1 MSQEQAQIKKI
12 SAGVIILQEGEVSDG
27 VYILLS
33 GRVVISRRDDFGRN
47 IVLAELAEGEV
58 FGEMGLISHE
68 PCSATVST
76 VGDVQVRFFN
86 TKEFVQA
93 MADDFS
99 SVESILSTLFQ
110 RMRQMN
116 LRVME
121 LENQLGAQANQ
132 QGEAKSN
139 VVTFKPGNVTLSGQT
154 EQAKHALD
162 GVERLVVE
170 NFPFRIGRWSAK
182 KLKSSWF
189 LGSDENDLDIHDIPP
204 YGISRHHCH
213 FERKKA
219 GIFLVD
225 ESRLGIWLNGER
237 LEGRRDGGGL
247 KVALKPGA
255 YTVSLGSVE
264 SAFIFEVVVW

>member
-1 MSQEQAQIKKI
+1 MSQEKAQIKNF
-12 SAGVIILQEGEVSDG
+12 SAGTVILQEGEVSDG

-47 IVLAELAEGEV
+47 LVLAELAEGEV
-58 FGEMGLISHE
+58 FGEMGLISHD

-76 VGDVQVRFFN
+76 VGDVQVRFFSK
-86 TKEFVQA
+86 KEFVKA
-93 MADDFS
+93 MAKDFS

-121 LENQLGAQANQ
+121 LENQIEGKENQ
-132 QGEAKSN
+132 QGESKAS

-154 EQAKHALD
+154 EQAKHALG
-162 GVERLVVE
+162 GVERLVIDK
-170 NFPFRIGRWSAK
+170 FPFQIGRWVAK
-182 KLKSSWF
+182 KIKNSWF
-189 LGSDENDLDIHDIPP
+189 LGSDQNDLDIHDIPP

-213 FERKKA
+213 FKRSKA
-219 GIFLVD
+219 GVFLID
-225 ESRLGIWLNGER
+225 ESRLGVWVNGER
-237 LEGRRDGGGL
+237 LKSKGGGAI
-247 KVALKPGA
+247 KVALEPGA

-264 SAFIFEVVVW
+264 SVFIFEVIVW

>member
-1 MSQEQAQIKKI
+1 MGQEQIKNFP
-12 SAGVIILQEGEVSDG
+12 AGAVILQEGEVSDG
-27 VYILLS
+27 VYILVS
-33 GRVVISRRDDFGRN
+33 GRVVISRRNDFGRN
-47 IVLAELAEGEV
+47 LVLAELAEGEV

-110 RMRQMN
+110 RMRHMN

-121 LENQLGAQANQ
+121 LENQLEAQASEH
-132 QGEAKSN
+132 GATTTK

-154 EQAKHALD
+154 EQAKHALG
-162 GVERLVVE
+162 GVERLIVE
-170 NFPFRIGRWSAK
+170 KFPFKIGRWSAK

-213 FERKKA
+213 FERTKA
-219 GIFLVD
+219 GVFLID

-237 LEGRRDGGGL
+237 LEGHRDGGVL
-247 KVALKPGA
+247 KVALEPGA
-255 YTVSLGSVE
+255 YTISLGSVE
-264 SAFIFEVVVW
+264 SAFIFEVIVW

>member
-1 MSQEQAQIKKI
+1 MSQKKPQIKNFP
-12 SAGVIILQEGEVSDG
+12 AGTIILQEGDVSDG

-47 IVLAELAEGEV
+47 LVLAELAEGEV

-86 TKEFVQA
+86 KKEFVKA
-93 MADDFS
+93 MADNFS
-99 SVESILSTLFQ
+99 SVEAILSTLFQ

-132 QGEAKSN
+132 QGDTKTN
-139 VVTFKPGNVTLSGQT
+139 VVTFKSGNVTLSGQT
-154 EQAKHALD
+154 EQAKHALG
-162 GVERLVVE
+162 GVDRLVVDR
-170 NFPFRIGRWSAK
+170 FPFRIGRWAAK

-213 FERKKA
+213 FERSKA
-219 GIFLVD
+219 GVFLVD
-225 ESRLGIWLNGER
+225 ESRLGVWLNGER
-237 LEGRRDGGGL
+237 LRKKDGGSI
-247 KVALKPGA
+247 KVALEPGA
-255 YTVSLGSVE
+255 YIVSLGSLEGV
-264 SAFIFEVVVW
+264 FTFEVIVW